1 MPESLLNW
9 FDQVVQQIDTPTL
22 APVVL
27 LAGVALLVL
36 GGRWLVNG
44 SVTLAKSLGISTLIV
59 GLTVVA
65 FGTSSPELAFNVVA
79 ALNDNSELSFGNVI
93 GSNIANI
100 GFVLGL
106 SAMTAPLVIH
116 RRVVSKELPW
126 LILISLGTIALALL
140 PPHILRGGEQVY
152 GFSRLDGGILLLVFG
167 SFLII
172 WYRMAR
178 RDARATL
185 LPTDDEAL
193 DADPPKSISVACV
206 HVIVGLAMLAAG
218 GKAAEIGAVRLA
230 VTFDVNKEV
239 IGLTIVAIATS
250 LPEAIASI
258 TACRAGHTDLAVG
271 NVIGSNIFNLLL
283 VLGAT
288 CAVEPVPVPGTLAW
302 FDLAVMTG
310 LTLVILPLAL
320 RRGLAIRRTDGA
332 LLLLTYVTY
341 MGFRVYA
348 SIR

>member
-1 MPESLLNW
+1 MSQTLLDW
-9 FDQVVQQIDTPTL
+9 FNGLVQQIDTPAL

-27 LAGVALLVL
+27 LVGMALLIV

-44 SVTLAKSLGISTLIV
+44 SVTLARSLGISTLIV

-79 ALNDNSELSFGNVI
+79 ALNDNTGLSFGNVV

-106 SAMTAPLVIH
+106 SALTAPLVIH
-116 RRVVSKELPW
+116 RRVVGKELPW

-140 PPHILRGGEQVY
+140 PPYIQQGDDELY
-152 GFSRLDGGILLLVFG
+152 GFSRVDGGILLLVFA
-167 SFLII
+167 SFLLT

-178 RDARATL
+178 RDAKATL
-185 LPTDDEAL
+185 LPTDEAAL
-193 DADPPKSISVACV
+193 DADPPKSIGVACV
-206 HVIVGLAMLAAG
+206 LVILGLALLAAG

-230 VTFDVNKEV
+230 ISFNVNKEV
-239 IGLTIVAIATS
+239 VGLTIVAIATS

-283 VLGAT
+283 VLGTT
-288 CAVEPVPVPGTLAW
+288 CTVEPVPIPETLAW
-302 FDLAVMTG
+302 FDLALMTG
-310 LTLVILPLAL
+310 LTLAILPLAL
-320 RRGLAIRRTDGA
+320 WRGLAIRRVDGG
-332 LLLLTYVTY
+332 LLLLCYVVY
-341 MGFRVYA
+341 LSFRVYA
-348 SIR
+348 ALT